1 MCSPLNEQTQIIKTG
16 TSDIAYDPWRRV
28 IRLISVLHF
37 KYILDNSS
45 DKPMASSRGEERR
58 GEAGPSERSEA
69 ERSEAERSEAVRQRG
84 VRSEAVRSE
93 VERSEA

>member
-58 GEAGPSERSEA
+58 GEERRWEGRRWEGRRGE
-69 ERSEAERSEAVRQRG
+69 ERRG
-84 VRSEAVRSE
+84 EGGGQNAFI
-93 VERSEA
+93 